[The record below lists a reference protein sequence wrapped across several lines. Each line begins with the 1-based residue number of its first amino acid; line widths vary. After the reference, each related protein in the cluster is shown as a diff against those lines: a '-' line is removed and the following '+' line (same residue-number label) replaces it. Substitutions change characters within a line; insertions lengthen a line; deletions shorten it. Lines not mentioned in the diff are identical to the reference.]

1 MEIGKDQLP
10 WMYERMRLIREFELH
25 LHDDFAAGNIPGF
38 VHLYAGE
45 EAVAV
50 GVCANLADEDFL
62 TSTHRSHGHCL
73 DTDTILGSIRK
84 TGRLVVV
91 DEDNPRC
98 SMATDIAALAAAEA
112 MESLT
117 APVKLVTPP
126 HTPVPFNSSLED
138 AYIPTPQRVAAAVRE
153 TLT

>member
-1 MEIGKDQLP
+1 MAPRQGADVTVLAIS
-10 WMYERMRLIREFELH
+10 RMVHIALEAAEELAQQGISAEVVDPRT
-25 LHDDFAAGNIPGF
+25 LSP
-38 VHLYAGE
+38 
-45 EAVAV
+45 
-50 GVCANLADEDFL
+50 
-62 TSTHRSHGHCL
+62 L
-73 DTDTILGSIRK
+73 DTGTILGSIRK

-98 SMATDIAALAAAEA
+98 SMATDIAALAATQA

-117 APVKLVTPP
+117 APIKLVTPP